1 MKAIYL
7 LLSVALVVAMSSCT
21 NKQKQAE
28 QATETTEEVV
38 TVNEAPAYVG
48 TFEGTL
54 PCADCGGIKTVLTI
68 NEDTTYSLSSEYLGK
83 KDGLFEQSGVYSLV
97 MDGQVLELVTPS
109 TGDKIYYR
117 IVANGVAVS
126 DAEGTV
132 NEGELAQDYVLTK
145 K

>member
-38 TVNEAPAYVG
+38 TVNETPAYVG

-54 PCADCGGIKTVLTI
+54 PCADCDGIKTVLTI

-117 IVANGVAVS
+117 IVDNGVAVS

-132 NEGELAQDYVLTK
+132 NEGERAQDYVLTK

>member
-7 LLSVALVVAMSSCT
+7 LLSVALVVAMSSCA

-28 QATETTEEVV
+28 QTTETETVVVEE
-38 TVNEAPAYVG
+38 TPAYVG
-48 TFEGTL
+48 VFEGTL
-54 PCADCGGIKTVLTI
+54 PCADCDGIKTVLTI
-68 NEDTTYSLSSEYLGK
+68 NDDTTYSLSSEYLGK

-97 MDGQVLELVTPS
+97 KDGQVLELVTPS

-117 IVANGVAVS
+117 IVDNGVAVS

-132 NEGELAQDYVLTK
+132 NEGERAQDYVLTK